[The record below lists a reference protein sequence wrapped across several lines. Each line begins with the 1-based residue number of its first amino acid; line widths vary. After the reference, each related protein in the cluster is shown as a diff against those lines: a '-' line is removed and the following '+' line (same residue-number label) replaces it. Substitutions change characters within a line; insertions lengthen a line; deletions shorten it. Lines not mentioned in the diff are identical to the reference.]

1 MLATTRLPTHTP
13 DTTTGRAAERL
24 GELWDRHN
32 GQVSDMVRTMAG
44 SAALL
49 EGYLDLSRSM
59 KRSRLPRRVAEQIS
73 IAVQARL
80 GCAICLD
87 AHIVAG
93 LAAGLTDDEIA
104 SAVRGTAPDPAVAA
118 LLAYAID
125 VHTDPASVDDQ
136 TLDTLRS
143 HGHRDRDLLDVI
155 GLVTLNHLT
164 GTVILVAGLE
174 PEETMNTTTR
184 LAAYGG
190 VLATGFAAAAGIG
203 LAAGP
208 IDTGGPTVHDDQHD
222 DPPVHDDGADEAA
235 NDHASSTRAGTSLD
249 AAGIRIEPDLVSI
262 PAREPVDYS
271 FRLIDESGVSVDEF
285 TTLHERDLHL
295 IVASRDLAV
304 YHHLHPEHDG
314 SGVWTIRL
322 PPLTAGTYRV
332 FADSQPVN
340 TDAVTLGVDLIV
352 VDGVAPSGRPE
363 VATTASV
370 GGYGVTLTGDP
381 HVGSSALS
389 FLVQRDGQAVA
400 TEPYLGAAGHLVV
413 LRSGDLA
420 YVHAHADHDA
430 SDPGDPSIAFDVS
443 FPSPGTYRLFLDFA
457 VGGTVRTA
465 DFTVR
470 VPDHGTA
477 TSVSGHATPAHE
489 GH

>member
-1 MLATTRLPTHTP
+1 MLATTRFPTHTP
-13 DTTTGRAAERL
+13 DTATGRAADRL
-24 GELWDRHN
+24 GELWDRHD

-49 EGYLDLSRSM
+49 GGYLDLSRSM
-59 KRSRLPRRVAEQIS
+59 KRSRLPRRAAELIS

-80 GCAICLD
+80 GCASCLD

-93 LAAGLTDDEIA
+93 LAAGLTDDDIA
-104 SAVRGTAPDPAVAA
+104 LAVRGTASDPAIAA
-118 LLAYAID
+118 LVAYAID
-125 VHTDPASVDDQ
+125 VHADPSSVDDQ
-136 TLDTLRS
+136 TLATLRS

-164 GTVILVAGLE
+164 GAVNLIAGLE

-190 VLATGFAAAAGIG
+190 LLATSFAAAAGIG

-208 IDTGGPTVHDDQHD
+208 IDTGGTTVHDEPHDGPKGHD
-222 DPPVHDDGADEAA
+222 DSADDAP
-235 NDHASSTRAGTSLD
+235 NDHAPLVRAGTSLD
-249 AAGIRIEPDLVSI
+249 AAGIRIEPDLVSV
-262 PAREPVDYS
+262 PAGEPVDYS
-271 FRLIDESGVSVDEF
+271 FRLLDESGASVQEF

-314 SGVWTIRL
+314 DGVWTIQL
-322 PPLTAGTYRV
+322 PPLGAGTYRV
-332 FADSQPVN
+332 FADSQPAN
-340 TDAVTLGVDLIV
+340 ADAVTLGVDLIAT
-352 VDGVAPSGRPE
+352 DGASPSGPPAI
-363 VATTASV
+363 ATTASID
-370 GGYGVTLTGDP
+370 GYDVTLTGNP
-381 HVGSSALS
+381 QVGSSMLS
-389 FLVQRDGQAVA
+389 FLVQRDGESVT

-413 LRSGDLA
+413 LRVGDLA
-420 YVHAHADHDA
+420 YVHAHADHDT
-430 SDPGDPSIAFDVS
+430 SDTDDPSIAFDVS

-457 VGGTVRTA
+457 VDGTVRTA
-465 DFTVR
+465 DFTVQ

-477 TSVSGHATPAHE
+477 TPAPSHAAPDHGGH
-489 GH
+489 